1 MQTQSASGANA
12 ERDSRHDRDRHGSTA
27 GRLSRLQE
35 GQSRRQTGARRTN
48 PGINKRHPTTGKC
61 RANAR
66 NNVPLGVKPS
76 HLAADDLIGVD
87 VIGMGVED
95 RSKGRE
101 LYCCSMN

>member
-1 MQTQSASGANA
+1 MFNGGEDVLAAREGSLDARQ
-12 ERDSRHDRDRHGSTA
+12 EHG
-27 GRLSRLQE
+27 
-35 GQSRRQTGARRTN
+35 
-48 PGINKRHPTTGKC
+48 KRIQKDPTTGEC

-87 VIGMGVED
+87 VSGMGVED

>member
-1 MQTQSASGANA
+1 M
-12 ERDSRHDRDRHGSTA
+12 
-27 GRLSRLQE
+27 QE
-35 GQSRRQTGARRTN
+35 GQYRRRQTGGRRTN
-48 PGINKRHPTTGKC
+48 PGINKRHPTTGEC
-61 RANAR
+61 RA